1 MRIDSGHS
9 GMLDGKA
16 IRANE
21 AEPKKEFRGAGT
33 GIG

>member
-1 MRIDSGHS
+1 
-9 GMLDGKA
+9 MLDGKA